1 MNGKIL
7 VIKHVS
13 NEGPGLIQTHFES
26 QGWPVE
32 LIDLSNGDTLPGKL
46 NAIAAV
52 IMLGGPMNVYEEEKY
67 SFLKKEDE
75 FITRLIIEEI
85 PFLGICLGA
94 QLLSKACQG
103 KVMKMPEQEVGWYT
117 VSITKEGAKDSLLY
131 GLPPRLVVFQWHGDT
146 FEVPQGGTLL
156 ARGVSCKNQAFRV
169 GHYAYGLQFHIE
181 ASPDMVREWMKG
193 QEGRVNVRKIEKG
206 SIANGCLVESQ
217 ATMILSNF
225 QRIIESSLRFRSII
239 KQYIDDR
246 AWAEKKAISWW
257 EMS

>member
-1 MNGKIL
+1 
-7 VIKHVS
+7 
-13 NEGPGLIQTHFES
+13 
-26 QGWPVE
+26 
-32 LIDLSNGDTLPGKL
+32 
-46 NAIAAV
+46 
-52 IMLGGPMNVYEEEKY
+52 
-67 SFLKKEDE
+67 
-75 FITRLIIEEI
+75 
-85 PFLGICLGA
+85 
-94 QLLSKACQG
+94 
-103 KVMKMPEQEVGWYT
+103 

-181 ASPDMVREWMKG
+181 ASPDMVREWIKG